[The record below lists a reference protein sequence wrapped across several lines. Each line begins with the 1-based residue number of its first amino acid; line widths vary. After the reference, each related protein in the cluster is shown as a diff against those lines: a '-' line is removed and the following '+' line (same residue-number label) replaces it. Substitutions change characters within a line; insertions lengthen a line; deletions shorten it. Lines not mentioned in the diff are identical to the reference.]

1 MYVIKRDGR
10 KEPVMFDKI
19 TDRIKKLCYGLNDMV
34 DAVKVAMRVI
44 EGLYDGVSTS
54 ELDNLAAET
63 AASMTIAHPD
73 YAQLAARIAIS
84 NLHSNTKKSFSDT
97 MNDMFNYVNPRN
109 GQYAPLLSE
118 EVHKVI
124 MENAEFIDSH
134 VI

>member
-1 MYVIKRDGR
+1 
-10 KEPVMFDKI
+10 
-19 TDRIKKLCYGLNDMV
+19 
-34 DAVKVAMRVI
+34 MRVI

-84 NLHSNTKKSFSDT
+84 NLHSNTKSFSET

-109 GQYAPLLSE
+109 GQYAT
-118 EVHKVI
+118 I
-124 MENAEFIDSH
+124 
-134 VI
+134 